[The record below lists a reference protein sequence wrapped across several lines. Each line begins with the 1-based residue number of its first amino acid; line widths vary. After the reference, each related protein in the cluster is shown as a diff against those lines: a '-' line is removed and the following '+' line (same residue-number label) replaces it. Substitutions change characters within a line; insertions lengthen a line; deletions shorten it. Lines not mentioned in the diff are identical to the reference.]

1 MRSALFTFT
10 RRPKDFVTFIRN
22 LGGCCKMSGL
32 HKSVSGRVFDG
43 VEAIH
48 NGDGNPALLRLGRTE
63 YIFSP
68 SLAFGFLEEHEK
80 IRRSG
85 AHPSIH

>member
-10 RRPKDFVTFIRN
+10 RRPKDFVTLIRN
-22 LGGCCKMSGL
+22 RCISGL
-32 HKSVSGRVFDG
+32 HKSISERVFDG
-43 VEAIH
+43 VEAIR

-80 IRRSG
+80 IDALG
-85 AHPSIH
+85 AHPLIH

>member
-1 MRSALFTFT
+1 
-10 RRPKDFVTFIRN
+10 
-22 LGGCCKMSGL
+22 MSGL

-80 IRRSG
+80 IRRS
-85 AHPSIH
+85 